1 MRKWFILILT
11 AFLLS
16 SCGLFRKTVYVPI
29 EGKRDS
35 IVVERIVVDTVKVDV
50 PQESTYVIAT
60 DSSHLETSVAESDAY
75 IDTLGMLHHSLSNKD
90 VKLEKEII
98 YKEKEVTVKEEVPVP
113 VEVPVPEKY
122 VPEYYKKV
130 NLAFWILVS
139 LGLGGLILKLR
150 FGKI

>member
-1 MRKWFILILT
+1 MRKWFILVLT

-35 IVVERIVVDTVKVDV
+35 IYIERIVVDTVKVDV
-50 PQESTYVIAT
+50 PQESTYVVAT

-75 IDTLGMLHHSLSNKD
+75 IDTLGLLHHSLTNKD

-98 YKEKEVTVKEEVPVP
+98 YKEKEVKVKEEVPYP